1 MQKDKIDFIV
11 DLLADNRIE
20 APLKEKVSDLATRE
34 LKRIFSAESENRER
48 ILEIER
54 KMLEK
59 LNTGLIHEIEN
70 ESKTESKKL
79 NYPFK
84 AFETFGRI
92 RKGDRFIDD
101 NKSKIIVDESLNA
114 EFSTSVKN
122 IEKREKLHKPKDVAE
137 FLYNFRRVKTPRL
150 KFLTHKWDL
159 TKETP
164 LTYEVVVKNAIYE
177 FWECSNK
184 YTIPAKL
191 FSKILEFVYVKSVA
205 FKDQIIHPHFF
216 YLDENVKRI
225 NIYKG
230 WSSDEM
236 KEWAKT
242 NPNKDPNGDDYWLK
256 ELINPF
262 KNCIEVR
269 AKTLKKY
276 LNDSVNYIYNDS
288 VNKLELVL
296 DKSLEDARFFT
307 DVPILFEGIR
317 EILSAAKTFAEEN
330 NINPYIKISYD
341 TPEGTGNYG
350 IRQITIITSKN
361 IDVTNS
367 FNPKS
372 GGNFGAA
379 FNHFWGLCN
388 WSIICRQN
396 EKLIKYNV
404 ISDEE
409 NIIEKEILE
418 HFEPEG
424 FTHILTFFAL

>member
-1 MQKDKIDFIV
+1 MRKTKAEFINDILTNKRL
-11 DLLADNRIE
+11 DL
-20 APLKEKVSDLATRE
+20 PLKEKLIE
-34 LKRIFSAESENRER
+34 L
-48 ILEIER
+48 
-54 KMLEK
+54 
-59 LNTGLIHEIEN
+59 T
-70 ESKTESKKL
+70 SKEL
-79 NYPFK
+79 
-84 AFETFGRI
+84 
-92 RKGDRFIDD
+92 
-101 NKSKIIVDESLNA
+101 LNA
-114 EFSTSVKN
+114 ENENRKRIEELEERIRDFNKKKSFITNEIEGKN
-122 IEKREKLHKPKDVAE
+122 NSRLSQNENSNADNSNQKEHKPKDVAE
-137 FLYNFRRVKTPRL
+137 FLFNFRRVKNPRL

-159 TKETP
+159 TQDTP
-164 LTYEVVVKNAIYE
+164 LTYEFVIKNAIDE
-177 FWECSNK
+177 FWECAKK
-184 YTIPAKL
+184 YTIPTTL
-191 FSKILEFVYVKSVA
+191 FSKILEFVYAKSG
-205 FKDQIIHPHFF
+205 KDEKGNPHPHFF

-236 KEWAKT
+236 RNWAKI
-242 NPNKDPNGDDYWLK
+242 NSNKDPNGDEYWIR

-269 AKTLKKY
+269 AKTLKKH
-276 LNDSVNYIYNDS
+276 LNDSINHIYNDS
-288 VNKLELVL
+288 GSKLELIL
-296 DKSLEDARFFT
+296 DKSLDDARFFT
-307 DVPILFEGIR
+307 DVPVLFEGIR

-330 NINPYIKISYD
+330 NMNPYIKISYD

-367 FNPKS
+367 FEPKS

-379 FNHFWGLCN
+379 FTHFWGLCN
-388 WSIICRQN
+388 WSIICKQN

-424 FTHILTFFAL
+424 FTHLLTFFAL

>member
-1 MQKDKIDFIV
+1 MQKSKADFINDILLDKRL
-11 DLLADNRIE
+11 DLS
-20 APLKEKVSDLATRE
+20 LKEKFIELTSREILSTENENKRRIEDLE
-34 LKRIFSAESENRER
+34 KNMLENLGAR
-48 ILEIER
+48 LEIGQKVIQNR
-54 KMLEK
+54 
-59 LNTGLIHEIEN
+59 LI
-70 ESKTESKKL
+70 TES
-79 NYPFK
+79 
-84 AFETFGRI
+84 
-92 RKGDRFIDD
+92 
-101 NKSKIIVDESLNA
+101 
-114 EFSTSVKN
+114 STSGEN
-122 IEKREKLHKPKDVAE
+122 SQENEKLHKPKDVAE
-137 FLYNFRRVKTPRL
+137 FLYNFRRVKNPRL

-159 TKETP
+159 TKDTP
-164 LTYEVVVKNAIYE
+164 LSYEVVIKNAINE
-177 FWECSNK
+177 FWECSKK
-184 YTIPAKL
+184 YTIPIAL
-191 FSKILEFVYVKSVA
+191 FSKILEFVYAKSGVDE
-205 FKDQIIHPHFF
+205 KGKPHPHFF

-242 NPNKDPNGDDYWLK
+242 NPNKDPNGDTYWIK

-276 LNDSVNYIYNDS
+276 FNDSVNHIYKDS
-288 VNKLELVL
+288 INKLDLVL
-296 DKSLEDARFFT
+296 DKSLDDARFFT

-317 EILSAAKTFAEEN
+317 EILAAGKTYAEEN
-330 NINPYIKISYD
+330 NMNPYIKISYD
-341 TPEGTGNYG
+341 TPEGTGDYG
-350 IRQITIITSKN
+350 IRQIMIITSKD
-361 IDVTNS
+361 IEVTNS
-367 FNPKS
+367 FEPKS

-379 FNHFWGLCN
+379 FSHFWGLCN
-388 WSIICRQN
+388 WSIICKQN

>member
-1 MQKDKIDFIV
+1 MQKDRIDFIV
-11 DLLADNRIE
+11 DLLADTRI
-20 APLKEKVSDLATRE
+20 AVPLKEKVVHLATKE
-34 LKRIFSAESENRER
+34 LKKILSVERENREK

-54 KMLEK
+54 KMLEMV
-59 LNTGLIHEIEN
+59 N
-70 ESKTESKKL
+70 ESLWSKK
-79 NYPFK
+79 K
-84 AFETFGRI
+84 TI
-92 RKGDRFIDD
+92 REP
-101 NKSKIIVDESLNA
+101 STTEPL
-114 EFSTSVKN
+114 TSVKN
-122 IEKREKLHKPKDVAE
+122 SDIREVLHKPKDVAE
-137 FLYNFRRVKTPRL
+137 FLYNFRRVKNPRL

-159 TKETP
+159 TRETP
-164 LTYEVVVKNAIYE
+164 LSYDVVIKNAIDE
-177 FWECSNK
+177 FWECANK
-184 YTIPAKL
+184 YSIPSTL
-191 FSKILEFVYVKSVA
+191 YSKILQFVFAKSA
-205 FKDQIIHPHFF
+205 KDKNGKTQPHFF

-225 NIYKG
+225 DIYKG

-236 KEWAKT
+236 KEWAKA
-242 NPNKDPNGDDYWLK
+242 NPNKDPNGEHYWIK

-269 AKTLKKY
+269 AKTLRKY
-276 LNDSVNYIYNDS
+276 LNDSITHIYNDS

-296 DKSLEDARFFT
+296 DKSLDDARFFT

-330 NINPYIKISYD
+330 NINSYVKISYD

-350 IRQITIITSKN
+350 IRQITIITSKD

-367 FNPKS
+367 FDPKS
-372 GGNFGAA
+372 GGNFGTA

-388 WSIICRQN
+388 WSIICKQN
-396 EKLIKYNV
+396 GELIRYNV

-409 NIIEKEILE
+409 NITQKEILE